1 MSVLPDRRNSVNVS
15 GNKTLAVTDAGT
27 VQNCTGAASQITLP
41 AAGANLVGLEF
52 TVRNGGVPKS
62 SGPVGSG
69 DNTSGAF
76 HIAPNSADG
85 IEGLGFTAATNTGLT
100 NTGATS
106 QVGDEITFICSG
118 VTGVH
123 AWHVVSS
130 RGIYAQ
136 V

>member
-1 MSVLPDRRNSVNVS
+1 MAVLPDRRNSVNVS
-15 GNKTLAVTDAGT
+15 GNKTLGVTDAGI

-41 AAGANLVGLEF
+41 AAAATNVGLEY
-52 TVRNGGVPKS
+52 TIRNGGVPKS

-76 HIAPNSADG
+76 HVAPAAADG
-85 IEGLGFTAATNTGLT
+85 IEGLGFTSIVNTGLT

-106 QVGDEITFICSG
+106 QVGDELTVICSG
-118 VTGVH
+118 VTGIH
-123 AWHVVSS
+123 AWHVKDSKGVF
-130 RGIYAQ
+130 AQ